1 RTLQRRFGRTDVLL
15 QRLLRR
21 PRGRHRGRLI
31 HLPPRSD
38 TPQSSGE
45 RRPALARGPREGAGA
60 PRGHARYVLR
70 EHADHDP
77 RLRIPRSRL
86 RPQLV
91 RENPTG
97 PTRGRRLGIA
107 LRLSQGETVTSSE
120 FRLRFGDG
128 GVWRL
133 A

>member
-1 RTLQRRFGRTDVLL
+1 
-15 QRLLRR
+15 
-21 PRGRHRGRLI
+21 GRLV
-31 HLPPRSD
+31 HVPPGLD
-38 TPQSSGE
+38 TPSSPRE
-45 RRPALARGPREGAGA
+45 RGPALARGPGEGASA
-60 PRGHARYVLR
+60 PCGHARYVLR

-91 RENPTG
+91 RERPTG

-107 LRLSQGETVTSSE
+107 LRLSQGETVTFPQ
-120 FRLRFGDG
+120 FRIRFGDRG
-128 GVWRL
+128 AWRL